1 MTFLLAFLAAAAAA
15 TGAALQHREVAE
27 VPEHRAGGLTLLLAS
42 LRRPGWWIGMGVL
55 VIAPV
60 LQFLAL
66 KGGTLAEVQPV
77 LTTEL
82 LVLLGIIVVTH
93 HQRPGRAE
101 WLSSIGIVVGLVLF
115 LLAAKPS
122 GTEDELRA
130 GWTIPLCIGVLVLV
144 LLLWAIGSKTRGW
157 ARAALFGAAA
167 ASAFAFE
174 AAMAKTIGQT
184 PAADLLTSIGPWAY
198 VVTGMLGFMLF
209 QHALRAG
216 HVAASRASMIIVNP
230 LLSVLIGVVAY
241 GESLRHGPAA
251 IALEVVG
258 LVLLLVAARQ
268 LALSPM
274 IAEDALGGA
283 GEGPDD

>member
-1 MTFLLAFLAAAAAA
+1 MTLLLAFLAATAAA

-27 VPEHRAGGLTLLLAS
+27 VPEHRAGGLRLLLAS
-42 LRRPGWWIGMGVL
+42 LRRPGWWIGLGVL

-60 LQFLAL
+60 MQFLAL

-82 LVLLGIIVVTH
+82 LVLLAIIVVTH
-93 HQRPGRAE
+93 HQRPGRTE

-115 LLAAKPS
+115 LLAAQPS
-122 GTEDELRA
+122 GTEDRLRA
-130 GWTIPLCIGVLVLV
+130 GWTVPLCVGVLVLV
-144 LLLWAIGSKTRGW
+144 LLLWAVGSKTRGW

-184 PAADLLTSIGPWAY
+184 PAAELLTSIGPWAY
-198 VVTGMLGFMLF
+198 VVTGALGFLLF

-251 IALEVVG
+251 IALEAVG